1 MKKKVRRIISAV
13 LAVVMLC
20 GIIPANATVSKAAT
34 TANVSLSSL
43 GRKGTVSFGSK
54 SKSGTWWKMRL
65 GSKEAFCLSLGHTCH
80 SGNTYA
86 AENSYKW
93 DQDTGGEK
101 HGYYAKIIRWYVLN
115 GKRTQKSFVMS
126 QALIWSVSEGRN
138 SEAQLKDV
146 IKQVREKTGT
156 YSSKTVNELYNS
168 IFEPSGNWEAS
179 ATIWQKTGNSKGYQK
194 LITVDAEKLPQ
205 IYTPTTLT
213 DTTYYRQ
220 RITVKKKDED
230 GNGLGGIQFTL
241 DADNLDDLYSFSV
254 SDRDGVESNSADDDN
269 ETSFSL
275 TGYTRDSG
283 RLAYRMTYRLQ
294 TMDYY
299 YYTDS
304 DLADMDSDAK
314 KAAKKFLTDDL
325 ELDEGIDFP
334 SDLTKASAQKMA
346 AQEIKDLMLDR
357 ISSFDERLLYVGI
370 TIVVKANSIEELEE
384 RTEKIK
390 IIGQTHNMDIVPHS
404 HKQLDALNTS
414 LPTGARFV
422 DTMRTIT
429 SEELSI
435 FIPFNVQ
442 EINDNQGYCYGFN
455 KVSKNLIIGNR
466 KLLKN
471 GNGMVFGVPGS
482 GKSYNEKSEM
492 GQVLCFSTDD
502 IIVIDPM
509 SEYKDI
515 AAAWGG
521 QYINLSQSAE
531 NVYYVN
537 PFHVPDVV
545 PDIDRFV
552 AEKAEFAYAICE
564 QALKPTPLTSR
575 HIAVIDKAVRD
586 MYSEYFKQK
595 NDRRR
600 KRKTRLESPTIRTM
614 RDGIAER
621 SEGNDSAIESV
632 EQLEVFADGTLDI
645 FAREQSISEENRFT
659 VYGFSELGKRMRAM
673 AMLVMIESITAKIKY
688 NQSDGVATWVYVD
701 EMHELWGEEYSLH
714 ALEKMW
720 REVRKRGGICTG
732 MSQNLIDAQRN
743 RSTKT
748 MVSNSEFMLLLDQGT
763 MDKEAVEDLFDIS
776 AEQLACVNG
785 ADPGMGLIRFGDKI
799 VPFDNTMKK
808 DSELYQLFNTNFHEI
823 AGTTR

>member
-1 MKKKVRRIISAV
+1 MEGGTCACVMFVRKYPNGLTDQFLNELTNMNFPIIYTMDVEPLDNNVAYQMIMKKYMANERSINREQEMKNENGDYSTNINYERR
-13 LAVVMLC
+13 
-20 GIIPANATVSKAAT
+20 KQQ
-34 TANVSLSSL
+34 
-43 GRKGTVSFGSK
+43 R
-54 SKSGTWWKMRL
+54 
-65 GSKEAFCLSLGHTCH
+65 
-80 SGNTYA
+80 
-86 AENSYKW
+86 
-93 DQDTGGEK
+93 DTE
-101 HGYYAKIIRWYVLN
+101 
-115 GKRTQKSFVMS
+115 
-126 QALIWSVSEGRN
+126 E
-138 SEAQLKDV
+138 
-146 IKQVREKTGT
+146 
-156 YSSKTVNELYNS
+156 
-168 IFEPSGNWEAS
+168 
-179 ATIWQKTGNSKGYQK
+179 
-194 LITVDAEKLPQ
+194 
-205 IYTPTTLT
+205 
-213 DTTYYRQ
+213 
-220 RITVKKKDED
+220 
-230 GNGLGGIQFTL
+230 
-241 DADNLDDLYSFSV
+241 
-254 SDRDGVESNSADDDN
+254 
-269 ETSFSL
+269 
-275 TGYTRDSG
+275 
-283 RLAYRMTYRLQ
+283 
-294 TMDYY
+294 
-299 YYTDS
+299 
-304 DLADMDSDAK
+304 
-314 KAAKKFLTDDL
+314 
-325 ELDEGIDFP
+325 
-334 SDLTKASAQKMA
+334 
-346 AQEIKDLMLDR
+346 MLDR

-390 IIGQTHNMDIVPHS
+390 IIGQTHNM
-404 HKQLDALNTS
+404 
-414 LPTGARFV
+414 
-422 DTMRTIT
+422 
-429 SEELSI
+429 
-435 FIPFNVQ
+435 
-442 EINDNQGYCYGFN
+442 
-455 KVSKNLIIGNR
+455 
-466 KLLKN
+466 
-471 GNGMVFGVPGS
+471 
-482 GKSYNEKSEM
+482 
-492 GQVLCFSTDD
+492 
-502 IIVIDPM
+502 
-509 SEYKDI
+509 DI

-621 SEGNDSAIESV
+621 SEGNDSAIELV

>member
-1 MKKKVRRIISAV
+1 MEGGTCACVLFVRKCPNGLTDQFLNELTNMNFPIIYTMDVEPLDTNVAYQMIMKKYMANERSINREQEMKNENGDYSTNMNYERR
-13 LAVVMLC
+13 
-20 GIIPANATVSKAAT
+20 KQQ
-34 TANVSLSSL
+34 
-43 GRKGTVSFGSK
+43 R
-54 SKSGTWWKMRL
+54 
-65 GSKEAFCLSLGHTCH
+65 
-80 SGNTYA
+80 
-86 AENSYKW
+86 
-93 DQDTGGEK
+93 DTE
-101 HGYYAKIIRWYVLN
+101 
-115 GKRTQKSFVMS
+115 
-126 QALIWSVSEGRN
+126 E
-138 SEAQLKDV
+138 
-146 IKQVREKTGT
+146 
-156 YSSKTVNELYNS
+156 
-168 IFEPSGNWEAS
+168 
-179 ATIWQKTGNSKGYQK
+179 
-194 LITVDAEKLPQ
+194 
-205 IYTPTTLT
+205 
-213 DTTYYRQ
+213 
-220 RITVKKKDED
+220 
-230 GNGLGGIQFTL
+230 
-241 DADNLDDLYSFSV
+241 
-254 SDRDGVESNSADDDN
+254 
-269 ETSFSL
+269 
-275 TGYTRDSG
+275 
-283 RLAYRMTYRLQ
+283 
-294 TMDYY
+294 
-299 YYTDS
+299 
-304 DLADMDSDAK
+304 
-314 KAAKKFLTDDL
+314 
-325 ELDEGIDFP
+325 
-334 SDLTKASAQKMA
+334 
-346 AQEIKDLMLDR
+346 MLDR
-357 ISSFDERLLYVGI
+357 ISSFDEHLLYVGI
-370 TIVVKANSIEELEE
+370 TIVVKANSMDELEE

-552 AEKAEFAYAICE
+552 AEKAEFAYTICE

-586 MYSEYFKQK
+586 MYSEYFKKK

-621 SEGNDSAIESV
+621 SEGNDSAI
-632 EQLEVFADGTLDI
+632 D
-645 FAREQSISEENRFT
+645 
-659 VYGFSELGKRMRAM
+659 
-673 AMLVMIESITAKIKY
+673 
-688 NQSDGVATWVYVD
+688 VD

-732 MSQNLIDAQRN
+732 MSQNLIDAQHN

-823 AGTTR
+823 AGATR

>member
-1 MKKKVRRIISAV
+1 MLKLLKKETHTPQTERIYKVPLCIQDTIPIYRIAEN
-13 LAVVMLC
+13 
-20 GIIPANATVSKAAT
+20 GIFELEKPTSGSKKGIHQFDRMYLFEDINFSTQDEEEKEDTCSKFETLLRSMNVSYKIIVSNHYADNNKLREEILQKAVSKEMEPLAKEYHKMIGERLEEGRGGLLQSKYFV
-34 TANVSLSSL
+34 VSC
-43 GRKGTVSFGSK
+43 RKPDYESAKTYFNTIEFSIQQLFH
-54 SKSGTWWKMRL
+54 RL
-65 GSKEAFCLSLGHTCH
+65 GSCLIPLDATERLRALHSYYRMGDEASFSFDWNEYLHLKRDWRNDIINTSL
-80 SGNTYA
+80 
-86 AENSYKW
+86 
-93 DQDTGGEK
+93 
-101 HGYYAKIIRWYVLN
+101 
-115 GKRTQKSFVMS
+115 
-126 QALIWSVSEGRN
+126 
-138 SEAQLKDV
+138 
-146 IKQVREKTGT
+146 REKTEHLEMEGGT
-156 YSSKTVNELYNS
+156 CACVMFVRKYHNGLTDQFLNELTNMN
-168 IFEPSGNWEAS
+168 F
-179 ATIWQKTGNSKGYQK
+179 
-194 LITVDAEKLPQ
+194 LI
-205 IYTPTTLT
+205 IYTMDVEPLDNNVAYQMIMKKYMANERSINREQEMKNKNGDYSTNINYERRKQQR
-213 DTTYYRQ
+213 DT
-220 RITVKKKDED
+220 E
-230 GNGLGGIQFTL
+230 
-241 DADNLDDLYSFSV
+241 
-254 SDRDGVESNSADDDN
+254 E
-269 ETSFSL
+269 
-275 TGYTRDSG
+275 
-283 RLAYRMTYRLQ
+283 
-294 TMDYY
+294 
-299 YYTDS
+299 
-304 DLADMDSDAK
+304 
-314 KAAKKFLTDDL
+314 
-325 ELDEGIDFP
+325 
-334 SDLTKASAQKMA
+334 
-346 AQEIKDLMLDR
+346 MLDR

-370 TIVVKANSIEELEE
+370 TIVVKANSMEELEE

-471 GNGMVFGVPGS
+471 GNGMVFGVPRS
-482 GKSYNEKSEM
+482 RKSYNEKSEM

-502 IIVIDPM
+502 IIVID
-509 SEYKDI
+509 
-515 AAAWGG
+515 
-521 QYINLSQSAE
+521 
-531 NVYYVN
+531 
-537 PFHVPDVV
+537 
-545 PDIDRFV
+545 
-552 AEKAEFAYAICE
+552 
-564 QALKPTPLTSR
+564 
-575 HIAVIDKAVRD
+575 KAVRD
-586 MYSEYFKQK
+586 MYSEYFQKK

-621 SEGNDSAIESV
+621 SEGNDSAIELI

-808 DSELYQLFNTNFHEI
+808 DSELYQLFNTTFHEI
-823 AGTTR
+823 AGATR

>member
-1 MKKKVRRIISAV
+1 MLVSYYGISKLTIAKMAGVEENDIDRLLVNPPEKVEIEVKYKIDVTVMEGVSQTIIHQFDRMYLFEDINFSTQDEEEKEDTCSKFETLLRSMNV
-13 LAVVMLC
+13 SYK
-20 GIIPANATVSKAAT
+20 IIVSNHYADNNKLREEILQKAVSKEMEPLAKEYHKMIGERLEEGRGGLLQSKYFV
-34 TANVSLSSL
+34 VSC
-43 GRKGTVSFGSK
+43 RKPDYESAKTYFNTIEFSIQQLFH
-54 SKSGTWWKMRL
+54 RL
-65 GSKEAFCLSLGHTCH
+65 GSCLIPLDATERLRALHSYYRMGDEASFSFDWNEYLHLKRDWRNDIINTSL
-80 SGNTYA
+80 
-86 AENSYKW
+86 
-93 DQDTGGEK
+93 
-101 HGYYAKIIRWYVLN
+101 
-115 GKRTQKSFVMS
+115 
-126 QALIWSVSEGRN
+126 
-138 SEAQLKDV
+138 
-146 IKQVREKTGT
+146 REKSEHLEMEGGT
-156 YSSKTVNELYNS
+156 CACVMFVRKYPNGLTDQFLNELTNMNFP
-168 IFEPSGNWEAS
+168 I
-179 ATIWQKTGNSKGYQK
+179 
-194 LITVDAEKLPQ
+194 
-205 IYTPTTLT
+205 IYTMDVEPLDNNVAYQMIMKKYMANERSINREQEMKNENGDYSTNINYERRKQQR
-213 DTTYYRQ
+213 DT
-220 RITVKKKDED
+220 E
-230 GNGLGGIQFTL
+230 
-241 DADNLDDLYSFSV
+241 
-254 SDRDGVESNSADDDN
+254 E
-269 ETSFSL
+269 
-275 TGYTRDSG
+275 
-283 RLAYRMTYRLQ
+283 
-294 TMDYY
+294 
-299 YYTDS
+299 
-304 DLADMDSDAK
+304 
-314 KAAKKFLTDDL
+314 
-325 ELDEGIDFP
+325 
-334 SDLTKASAQKMA
+334 
-346 AQEIKDLMLDR
+346 MLDR

-370 TIVVKANSIEELEE
+370 TIVVKANSMEELEE

-390 IIGQTHNMDIVPHS
+390 IIGQTHNMDIMPHS

-422 DTMRTIT
+422 DTMWTIT

-502 IIVIDPM
+502 IIVID
-509 SEYKDI
+509 
-515 AAAWGG
+515 
-521 QYINLSQSAE
+521 
-531 NVYYVN
+531 
-537 PFHVPDVV
+537 
-545 PDIDRFV
+545 
-552 AEKAEFAYAICE
+552 
-564 QALKPTPLTSR
+564 
-575 HIAVIDKAVRD
+575 KAVRD
-586 MYSEYFKQK
+586 MYSEYFQKK
-595 NDRRR
+595 NDSRR

-621 SEGNDSAIESV
+621 SEGNDSAIELV
-632 EQLEVFADGTLDI
+632 EQLEVFANGTLDI

-808 DSELYQLFNTNFHEI
+808 DSELYQLFNTTFHEI
-823 AGTTR
+823 AGATR

>member
-1 MKKKVRRIISAV
+1 
-13 LAVVMLC
+13 
-20 GIIPANATVSKAAT
+20 
-34 TANVSLSSL
+34 
-43 GRKGTVSFGSK
+43 
-54 SKSGTWWKMRL
+54 
-65 GSKEAFCLSLGHTCH
+65 
-80 SGNTYA
+80 
-86 AENSYKW
+86 
-93 DQDTGGEK
+93 
-101 HGYYAKIIRWYVLN
+101 
-115 GKRTQKSFVMS
+115 
-126 QALIWSVSEGRN
+126 
-138 SEAQLKDV
+138 
-146 IKQVREKTGT
+146 
-156 YSSKTVNELYNS
+156 
-168 IFEPSGNWEAS
+168 
-179 ATIWQKTGNSKGYQK
+179 
-194 LITVDAEKLPQ
+194 
-205 IYTPTTLT
+205 
-213 DTTYYRQ
+213 
-220 RITVKKKDED
+220 
-230 GNGLGGIQFTL
+230 
-241 DADNLDDLYSFSV
+241 
-254 SDRDGVESNSADDDN
+254 
-269 ETSFSL
+269 
-275 TGYTRDSG
+275 
-283 RLAYRMTYRLQ
+283 
-294 TMDYY
+294 
-299 YYTDS
+299 
-304 DLADMDSDAK
+304 
-314 KAAKKFLTDDL
+314 
-325 ELDEGIDFP
+325 
-334 SDLTKASAQKMA
+334 
-346 AQEIKDLMLDR
+346 
-357 ISSFDERLLYVGI
+357 
-370 TIVVKANSIEELEE
+370 
-384 RTEKIK
+384 
-390 IIGQTHNMDIVPHS
+390 
-404 HKQLDALNTS
+404 
-414 LPTGARFV
+414 
-422 DTMRTIT
+422 
-429 SEELSI
+429 
-435 FIPFNVQ
+435 
-442 EINDNQGYCYGFN
+442 
-455 KVSKNLIIGNR
+455 
-466 KLLKN
+466 
-471 GNGMVFGVPGS
+471 MVFGVPVS
-482 GKSYNEKSEM
+482 AISYNEKSEM

-621 SEGNDSAIESV
+621 SEGNDSAIELV

-823 AGTTR
+823 AGATR

>member
-1 MKKKVRRIISAV
+1 
-13 LAVVMLC
+13 
-20 GIIPANATVSKAAT
+20 
-34 TANVSLSSL
+34 
-43 GRKGTVSFGSK
+43 
-54 SKSGTWWKMRL
+54 
-65 GSKEAFCLSLGHTCH
+65 
-80 SGNTYA
+80 
-86 AENSYKW
+86 
-93 DQDTGGEK
+93 
-101 HGYYAKIIRWYVLN
+101 
-115 GKRTQKSFVMS
+115 
-126 QALIWSVSEGRN
+126 
-138 SEAQLKDV
+138 
-146 IKQVREKTGT
+146 
-156 YSSKTVNELYNS
+156 
-168 IFEPSGNWEAS
+168 
-179 ATIWQKTGNSKGYQK
+179 
-194 LITVDAEKLPQ
+194 
-205 IYTPTTLT
+205 
-213 DTTYYRQ
+213 
-220 RITVKKKDED
+220 
-230 GNGLGGIQFTL
+230 
-241 DADNLDDLYSFSV
+241 
-254 SDRDGVESNSADDDN
+254 
-269 ETSFSL
+269 
-275 TGYTRDSG
+275 
-283 RLAYRMTYRLQ
+283 
-294 TMDYY
+294 
-299 YYTDS
+299 
-304 DLADMDSDAK
+304 
-314 KAAKKFLTDDL
+314 
-325 ELDEGIDFP
+325 
-334 SDLTKASAQKMA
+334 
-346 AQEIKDLMLDR
+346 MLDR

-370 TIVVKANSIEELEE
+370 TILVKADSMEELEE

-531 NVYYVN
+531 NLYYVN

-586 MYSEYFKQK
+586 MYSEYFKKK

-621 SEGNDSAIESV
+621 SEGNDSAIELV

-823 AGTTR
+823 VAGEKEV